1 LVGNLVFLIFKTL
14 AGIKSCRRRVFLCLN
29 KIRVTK
35 KREKEKIYAEV
46 VVRKKL
52 VPIPEEEESEYSYY
66 SEEESVDESVTAPA
80 FNSS

>member
-1 LVGNLVFLIFKTL
+1 
-14 AGIKSCRRRVFLCLN
+14 LN